1 MEELVNEEVHVRHAV
16 SATLYNDAKT
26 TAFLRMIM

>member
-1 MEELVNEEVHVRHAV
+1 LIEELVNEEVHVHHAV

-26 TAFLRMIM
+26 TAFGG